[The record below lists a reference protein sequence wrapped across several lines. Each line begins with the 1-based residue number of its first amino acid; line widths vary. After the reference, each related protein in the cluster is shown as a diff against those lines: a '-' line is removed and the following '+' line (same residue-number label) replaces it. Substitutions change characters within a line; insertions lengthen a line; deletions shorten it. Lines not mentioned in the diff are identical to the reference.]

1 MGFEHLS
8 EYQLYLSQE
17 FILQCKEAMAS
28 SATQSE
34 KVMGERRKKVIV
46 VGMFRA
52 MVLHKYTLEARFGRR
67 MGDKTDN

>member
-8 EYQLYLSQE
+8 EYQLYLYQE
-17 FILQCKEAMAS
+17 FIVQCKEAMAS

-52 MVLHKYTLEARFGRR
+52 VVLHKYTLKALFELR
-67 MGDKTDN
+67 MRGKTNN